1 MFDSDIKPYRS
12 DIIVKISLAK
22 AAGVCYTE
30 ANDTKARISVMTTAE
45 KAKLSPFS
53 LDQYH
58 LSFTGRSFDATV
70 FWARVVS
77 SENESLLT
85 RYTKHTFFE
94 IQYALEG
101 RLVITVGDRQRFTL
115 DESDF
120 IVIPPDTYHQ
130 IVDGDDTGAR
140 FIMAFSLTAKD
151 DRTADRVL
159 SATAHPYR
167 ESPTLRTLLALMA
180 EKSRENSPLCA
191 HTLSCLIEAFL
202 LELCDVASPLEN
214 APADQEKKLSENAK
228 RIENVRKHIKTYHGV
243 GVTVSDLSRRFGLS
257 ERHLGRLFRSELNV
271 SLRDAINHEKLR
283 YIEELIASTPL
294 SLGEISAL
302 CGFSD
307 EYAMNK
313 FFKRYNKMRLSDYRK
328 TARHQSN

>member
-1 MFDSDIKPYRS
+1 MSESNKHRTP
-12 DIIVKISLAK
+12 
-22 AAGVCYTE
+22 
-30 ANDTKARISVMTTAE
+30 
-45 KAKLSPFS
+45 PFS
-53 LDQYH
+53 LDKYH
-58 LSFTGRSFDATV
+58 LTVEGKALSATV

-85 RYTKHTFFE
+85 GYTKHTFFE

-101 RLVITVGDRQRFTL
+101 RLVITVGDHQKFTL

-120 IVIPPDTYHQ
+120 IIIPPDTYHQ

-140 FIMAFSLTAKD
+140 FIMAFSLVSRD
-151 DRTADRVL
+151 DRAPEQVFS
-159 SATAHPYR
+159 SAVRPHR
-167 ESPTLRTLLALMA
+167 ESPALRALFDLISQ
-180 EKSRENSPLCA
+180 KGKTDSPLCA
-191 HTLSCLIEAFL
+191 KMLSCLIEAFL
-202 LELCDVASPLEN
+202 LELCDIISPAE
-214 APADQEKKLSENAK
+214 ATPWDQERKLSESAK
-228 RIENVRKHIKTYHGV
+228 RVKAVHDFICSYHGV
-243 GVTVSDLSRRFGLS
+243 GISVSELSRRFGIS
-257 ERHLGRLFRSELNV
+257 ERHLNRIFRTEMGEP
-271 SLRDAINHEKLR
+271 LRDVINHEKLR

-328 TARHQSN
+328 TARHERM

>member
-1 MFDSDIKPYRS
+1 MTES
-12 DIIVKISLAK
+12 AK
-22 AAGVCYTE
+22 SKTPAF
-30 ANDTKARISVMTTAE
+30 N
-45 KAKLSPFS
+45 
-53 LDQYH
+53 LDKYH
-58 LSFTGRSFDATV
+58 LTVEGKALRATV

-101 RLVITVGDRQRFTL
+101 RLVITVGDLQRFTL

-120 IVIPPDTYHQ
+120 IIIPPDTYHQ
-130 IVDGDDTGAR
+130 IVDGDHTGAR
-140 FIMAFSLTAKD
+140 FIMAFSLASTD
-151 DRTADRVL
+151 DRALDRVL
-159 SATAHPYR
+159 SSSVQPHR
-167 ESPTLRTLLALMA
+167 ESPALRAIFTMIA
-180 EKSRENSPLCA
+180 EKSKHDSPLCA
-191 HTLSCLIEAFL
+191 QTLACLVEAFL
-202 LELCDVASPLEN
+202 LELCDII
-214 APADQEKKLSENAK
+214 APQESALSEKDRKLSESAK
-228 RIENVRKHIKTYHGV
+228 RVEAVSDFIKTYHGV
-243 GVTVSDLSRRFGLS
+243 GVTVGELSRRFGIS
-257 ERHLGRLFRSELNV
+257 ERHLCRLFSAERGA
-271 SLRDAINHEKLR
+271 SLRDVINHEKLR

-328 TARHQSN
+328 TARHEQG